1 MIYHIPK
8 NIKVKKEIFKGYGIL
23 EIIFIVIGLVIGYL
37 LVQIPKSINLK
48 LMLGGI
54 FPISF
59 ILLTLPL
66 LNGLTILKI
75 MHKLLKYNFSQ
86 KIYMRFPLNDK
97 I

>member
-1 MIYHIPK
+1 MIYHMPK

-37 LVQIPKSINLK
+37 LSLIPRSINLK
-48 LMLGGI
+48 LILAGI

-66 LNGLTILKI
+66 PNGLTILKI
-75 MHKLLKYNFSQ
+75 MYKFLKYNFSQ
-86 KIYMRFPLNDK
+86 KMYMCCPLNDK